1 MSATPAPHHEGPRLY
16 RELLAVHGIMRRGAA
31 LVADSAARLAAG
43 DPVDPKALVATSR
56 WLVEFVHHHHR
67 SEDELLWP
75 VLRERFP
82 AAVADLDRLTT
93 EHEALDAE
101 LDALTEAA
109 GAIAAALNG
118 RGPANVVAVVGLAAT
133 AANPAAQNV
142 RDILAN
148 HLAAEEP
155 VLHGLFPQV
164 PDAQISRLRQAIVDG
179 APRSGPH
186 LVLGLMALPEPVP
199 GHAEMRANLPA
210 PLRWSAPLLVNR
222 YRALARSLG
231 AAGDLATAAAPGQ
244 AG

>member
-16 RELLAVHGIMRRGAA
+16 QELLAVHGIMRRGTA
-31 LVADSAARLAAG
+31 LVAGSFARLAAG
-43 DPVDPKALVATSR
+43 DPVDHKALVATSR

-75 VLRERFP
+75 VLREQFP

-93 EHEALDAE
+93 EHQALDAE
-101 LDALTEAA
+101 LDALTEAT
-109 GAIAAALNG
+109 GAMAAVLDVKG
-118 RGPANVVAVVGLAAT
+118 GANVVALVGLAAT
-133 AANPAAQNV
+133 AGNPAAQNV

-148 HLAAEEP
+148 HLGAEEP
-155 VLHGLFPQV
+155 VLQTLFPQV
-164 PDAQISRLRQAIVDG
+164 PDAQITRLRQAVVDG

-199 GHAEMRANLPA
+199 GYAEMRANLPA
-210 PLRWSAPLLVNR
+210 PLRWSTPLLVNR
-222 YRALARSLG
+222 YRAVARSLG
-231 AAGDLATAAAPGQ
+231 AAGDLATAAAARQ